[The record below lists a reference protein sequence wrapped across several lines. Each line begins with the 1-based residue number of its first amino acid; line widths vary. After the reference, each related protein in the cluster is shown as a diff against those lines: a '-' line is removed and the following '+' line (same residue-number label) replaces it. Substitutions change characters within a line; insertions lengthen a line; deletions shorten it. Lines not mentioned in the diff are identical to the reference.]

1 MHQIRFAFNEEL
13 DKFCVS
19 LLKIGSMIKSMTG
32 YGKSVVDITGRRLT
46 VEIKTLNSKQ
56 LDLNLKIPG
65 YFREKEWEV
74 RALLT
79 QQLERGKIDFYIGT
93 EVTGEMLSYSINHA
107 LAKRYCDEL
116 KSLSG
121 ELKEKSPADL
131 LSLVLHMP
139 DVMQTSRDEI
149 DDVDWSIISGAIA
162 ATIGQVNE
170 FRINEGKVLEDD
182 MLKRVHTILD
192 LLDAILPYEKSRIS
206 ELKERLLRDFAK
218 FSGDFNGMAP
228 DQNRFE
234 QEIIYYLEKLDITEE
249 KVRLLKHCQY
259 FLETLQDPG
268 AQGKKLGFVT
278 QEMGREIN
286 TIGSKANHAEIQK
299 IVVQMK
305 DELEKIKEQ
314 LGNIL

>member
-1 MHQIRFAFNEEL
+1 
-13 DKFCVS
+13 
-19 LLKIGSMIKSMTG
+19 MIKSMTG
-32 YGKSVVDITGRRLT
+32 YGKAVLDITGRKLT

-79 QQLERGKIDFYIGT
+79 RGFERGKIDFYIGT
-93 EVTGEMLSYSINHA
+93 EVTGEMLSYSINRN
-107 LAKRYCDEL
+107 LAVKYLDEL
-116 KSLSG
+116 KNLAH
-121 ELKEKSPADL
+121 ELHEDAPADML
-131 LSLVLHMP
+131 AMVLRMP
-139 DVMQTSRDEI
+139 DVMQTSRDELT
-149 DDVDWSIISGAIA
+149 DHDWTSISAAIEDA
-162 ATIGQVNE
+162 MTQANI

-182 MLKRVHTILD
+182 MTSRVHEILRH
-192 LLDAILPYEKSRIS
+192 LTSIEPFEKRRIT
-206 ELKERLLRDFAK
+206 ELREKLLRDFAK
-218 FSGDFNGMAP
+218 YSGDFNGSAP

-234 QEIIYYLEKLDITEE
+234 QELIYYLEKLDITEE

-259 FLETLQDPG
+259 FLETLNESVS
-268 AQGKKLGFVT
+268 QGKKLAFVT

-286 TIGSKANHAEIQK
+286 TIGSKASDADIQK